1 MDGERRGYPRQAAEH
16 LRARVRFV
24 DRKQLERCYIKD
36 ISRGGIFLKLS
47 QPKPID
53 TPVQVTLELPGGRE
67 VRLSGVVVHCVTP
80 EQAGPGKH
88 PGVGV
93 QFTDLTPEVRRVIE
107 GVIADISSGQAV
119 LPRRPS
125 GGVSGVASSGSGTVA
140 SSPDGGLGAGAR
152 EDLGDSTS
160 CDFEERK
167 TSPRG
172 KQSIR
177 LEGEIPERPIEE
189 VYEVPRPRQS
199 PSEEGPP
206 GATQPLQPSA
216 EGKPVPQVPEPRQ
229 PTGGGLRAA
238 SVPEPRQPTGGG
250 LRAASV
256 PEPRQPTGGGLRAA
270 SVPERVAAETLR
282 RLLWAL
288 GDVRCFEGR
297 TAYEIIGVDPQA
309 PAIEIRAACEAM
321 RRAIDLANPPTGIPK
336 DAVARVAQIVEALRE
351 IEERLTDPKFR
362 AEYDRN
368 LKTRVP

>member
-256 PEPRQPTGGGLRAA
+256 PE
-270 SVPERVAAETLR
+270 RVAAETLR